1 MTVLLFVF
9 GLVFLIIGAEILVR
23 GASRIAQKMGI
34 PPLIV
39 GLTVVAFGTSAPE
52 LAVSIKSALSA
63 QTDIAV
69 GNIIGSNIFNIL
81 FILGLSA
88 LIIPLRVSQQ
98 LIRLDVPLMIGLSA
112 IVLLFSLD
120 HNISRAN
127 GLILVIGLVVYLVYL
142 FYQGQ
147 KENADTATE
156 KASEISKDDGQIQS
170 SWTVNIGLV
179 LGGLL
184 LLVIGSR
191 WLVDSAVIFAQ
202 FLGVNELIIGLTIVS
217 AGTSLPEVV
226 TSIIAAVRGE
236 RDIAVGNIVGSNI
249 FNIMAVLGLTSIIA
263 PAGIEV
269 SNAAI
274 GFDLPVMIAVALAS
288 LPIFFTGG
296 INSRWEGGLF
306 LGYYVAYTLYLILAA
321 THHATLSLFSSVML
335 YFVIP
340 ITLLTIITIVVQ
352 QSRAKEQ
359 GHGM

>member
-1 MTVLLFVF
+1 MIILSFIF
-9 GLVFLIIGAEILVR
+9 GLIFLIIGAEILVR
-23 GASRIAQKMGI
+23 GASRIAQRIGI
-34 PPLIV
+34 SPLIV

-88 LIIPLRVSQQ
+88 LIVPLRVSQQ
-98 LIRLDVPLMIGLSA
+98 LIRLDVPLMIGLSVV
-112 IVLLFSLD
+112 VLLFSLD
-120 HNISRAN
+120 HNISRTN
-127 GLILVIGLVVYLVYL
+127 GLLLVTGLVTYLFYL

-147 KENADTATE
+147 KENTDATSE
-156 KASEISKDDGQIQS
+156 KNSKKSKSDRQIKGG
-170 SWTVNIGLV
+170 WMKNIGLV

-184 LLVIGSR
+184 LLVMGSR
-191 WLVDSAVIFAQ
+191 WLVDSAVTFAQ
-202 FLGVNELIIGLTIVS
+202 FLGINELVIGLTIVS

-226 TSIIAAVRGE
+226 TSIIAAIRGE

-249 FNIMAVLGLTSIIA
+249 FNIMAVLGFTTIIA

-269 SNAAI
+269 SNAVI

-296 INSRWEGGLF
+296 IISRWEGGLF
-306 LGYYVAYTLYLILAA
+306 LGYYVAYTLYLVLAA
-321 THHATLSLFSSVML
+321 THHASLPLFSTVML
-335 YFVIP
+335 YFIIP
-340 ITLLTIITIVVQ
+340 ITLLTIITIVAQ
-352 QSRAKEQ
+352 QLRKKN
-359 GHGM
+359 

>member
-1 MTVLLFVF
+1 MTIFLFVF

-23 GASRIAQKMGI
+23 GASQIAQRMGI

-63 QTDIAV
+63 QADIAV

-112 IVLLFSLD
+112 MVLLFSLD
-120 HNISRAN
+120 HNISRTN
-127 GLILVIGLVVYLVYL
+127 GLILVIGLVAYLVYL

-147 KENADTATE
+147 KENADTAAE
-156 KASEISKDDGQIQS
+156 KAREISEVDGQIQS
-170 SWTVNIGLV
+170 NWTINIGLV

-191 WLVDSAVIFAQ
+191 WLVDSAVTFAQ

-263 PAGIEV
+263 PTGIEV
-269 SNAAI
+269 SNAVI
-274 GFDLPVMIAVALAS
+274 GFDLPIMIAVALAS

-296 INSRWEGGLF
+296 IISRWEGGLF
-306 LGYYVAYTLYLILAA
+306 LGYYMAYTLYLVLAA
-321 THHATLSLFSSVML
+321 THHATLSLFSTVML

-340 ITLLTIITIVVQ
+340 ITLFTIITIVVQ
-352 QSRAKEQ
+352 QLRKNNQ
-359 GHGM
+359 VP

>member
-1 MTVLLFVF
+1 MTIFLFVF

-23 GASRIAQKMGI
+23 GASRIAQRMGI

-63 QTDIAV
+63 QADIAV

-98 LIRLDVPLMIGLSA
+98 LIRLDVPLMIGLSVV
-112 IVLLFSLD
+112 VLFFSLD
-120 HNISRAN
+120 QNISRTN
-127 GLILVIGLVVYLVYL
+127 GLILVIGLVAYLVYL

-147 KENADTATE
+147 KENADTAAE
-156 KASEISKDDGQIQS
+156 KTSEISKVDGQIQS
-170 SWTVNIGLV
+170 SWTINIGLV
-179 LGGLL
+179 FGGLL

-191 WLVDSAVIFAQ
+191 WLVDSAVTFAQ

-269 SNAAI
+269 SNAVI

-296 INSRWEGGLF
+296 IISRWEGGLF
-306 LGYYVAYTLYLILAA
+306 LGYYGAYTLYLVLAA
-321 THHATLSLFSSVML
+321 THHATLSLFSTVML

-340 ITLLTIITIVVQ
+340 ITLFTIITIVVQ
-352 QSRAKEQ
+352 QLRKNNQ
-359 GHGM
+359 VP